1 MNPIRP
7 AAVAGTFYPAQAAI
21 LRQNL
26 QHYLRD
32 APAPPSGGQ
41 KASPWPKALIVP
53 HAGYPYSGPTA
64 ASAYRSLASGRGK
77 IQRVVLLGPAHR
89 VPFRGIAL
97 SGADAFQTPLGVLP
111 VDHAGVTAIAQLPQ
125 VLELP
130 IAHAQEHALEVQLPF
145 LQEVLGT
152 VPILPLVVGEA
163 SPREVAEVLD
173 TLWDG
178 PESVILI
185 SSDLSH
191 YHPYA
196 EARRIDNATV
206 RQILHPDGTPIHPA
220 QACGAIPINGLLQTA
235 HRHRLQPRLL
245 DLRNSGDTAGDRDT
259 VVGYA
264 AFAFFAESTTP

>member
-32 APAPPSGGQ
+32 APALLSGGQ
-41 KASPWPKALIVP
+41 ETSPWPKALIVP

-173 TLWDG
+173 ILWDG

-206 RQILHPDGTPIHPA
+206 RQILHPGGTPIHHA
-220 QACGAIPINGLLQTA
+220 QACGAIPINGFLQTA
-235 HRHRLQPRLL
+235 HRHRLQPCLL
-245 DLRNSGDTAGDRDT
+245 DLRNSGDTAGSRDA

-264 AFAFFAESTTP
+264 AFAFFAESTTS